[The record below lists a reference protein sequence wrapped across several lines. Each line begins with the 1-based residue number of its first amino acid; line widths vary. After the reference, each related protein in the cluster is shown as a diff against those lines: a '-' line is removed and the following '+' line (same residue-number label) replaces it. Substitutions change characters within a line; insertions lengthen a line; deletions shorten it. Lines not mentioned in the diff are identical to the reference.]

1 MTTELKQEA
10 GQEVEWQIWSNKV
23 MFQIDSG
30 DKARLLGSIESTLW
44 EGAAVWSGLI
54 AEMGDFHF
62 SRGPGDSVVVQ
73 KKDSDRKPMGES
85 HTFPNL
91 EAAID
96 FALAGIADQEAE
108 EEDDE
113 EENDEFEQ
121 V

>member
-1 MTTELKQEA
+1 MSAELKQE
-10 GQEVEWQIWSNKV
+10 GKQEVEWQIWSNKV

-62 SRGPGDSVVVQ
+62 SHGLGDSIIVQ
-73 KKDSDRKPMGES
+73 KKDSDREPKDRA

-96 FALAGIADQEAE
+96 FALAGIAEQEAE
-108 EEDDE
+108 DDEDE
-113 EENDEFEQ
+113 EEEFEL